1 VQQLVIEFSEPSA
14 ASGGFDRLLEL
25 ASAGEI
31 AIADLEFVH
40 SIAGVASTVA
50 ADRVDP
56 RLAALDGAAS
66 GLISRHDLDAVAAE
80 LPHGH
85 TAAVLVYRGGAL
97 DAAVQAWTDG
107 GSTVRT
113 LPTR

>member
-1 VQQLVIEFSEPSA
+1 MIEFSEPSA
-14 ASGGFDRLLEL
+14 ARSGFDRLLEL
-25 ASAGEI
+25 ASTGEI

-50 ADRVDP
+50 ADRVDQ

-80 LPHGH
+80 LPHAH
-85 TAAVLVYRGGAL
+85 TAAVLAYRGDAP

-107 GSTVRT
+107 GSTVRA
-113 LPTR
+113 LPRR